1 MTGLLVLLRHG
12 QSRSNLE
19 DRFTGW
25 QDVALTEEGRE
36 GARHAARLLMEAGLG
51 FDAAFASR
59 PSGAVSTLRILLGE
73 LGQTEVPVRSSWR
86 LNERHYGAL
95 QGLEKAEAEARYGE
109 ERVRAWRRGYRS
121 RPPAVEASEAK
132 YPGLDERSDDPMGTP
147 APLTE
152 SLEDVSRRVLP
163 YWSGEIAPSVAH
175 GGRTLV
181 VAHGNSLRALVKHL
195 EGLSDDEVEALEI
208 PTAHPLVYEFDGG
221 TKPTRRYGLG
231 EGEPR

>member
-25 QDVALTEEGRE
+25 QDAGLTDEGRE
-36 GARHAARLLMEAGLG
+36 GARNAARLLAAAGFA
-51 FDAAFASR
+51 FDAAFSSR
-59 PSGAVSTLRILLGE
+59 LARAVSTLRIVLKE
-73 LGQTEVPVRSSWR
+73 MGQAQVPVRSCWR

-121 RPPAVEASEAK
+121 RPPAVETPEIQH
-132 YPGLDERSDDPMGTP
+132 PGRDGRHEGPLQQPS
-147 APLTE
+147 PLTE
-152 SLEDVSRRVLP
+152 SLEDVSERVLP
-163 YWSGEIAPSVAH
+163 YWSGEIAPSLAH
-175 GGRTLV
+175 GGRALV

-195 EGLSDDEVEALEI
+195 DNLSDDEVEELEI
-208 PTAHPLVYEFDGG
+208 PTASPLVYELEDGE
-221 TKPTRRYGLG
+221 KPARHYRLG
-231 EGEPR
+231 RD

>member
-1 MTGLLVLLRHG
+1 MTGVLVLLRHG

-59 PSGAVSTLRILLGE
+59 LSRAVSTLRIVLE
-73 LGQTEVPVRSSWR
+73 EMGQTEVPVRSSWR

-109 ERVRAWRRGYRS
+109 ERVRAWRRSYRS
-121 RPPAVEASEAK
+121 RPPAVEASEAE
-132 YPGLDERSDDPMGTP
+132 YPGLDGRSDDPMGRP
-147 APLTE
+147 SPLTE

-163 YWSGEIAPSVAH
+163 CWSGEIAPSVAH

-195 EGLSDDEVEALEI
+195 EGLSDDEVENLEI